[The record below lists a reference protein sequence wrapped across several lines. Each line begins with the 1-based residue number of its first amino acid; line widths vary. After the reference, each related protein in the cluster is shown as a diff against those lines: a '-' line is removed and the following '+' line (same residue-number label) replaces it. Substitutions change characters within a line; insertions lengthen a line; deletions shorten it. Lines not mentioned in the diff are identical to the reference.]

1 MNIGVLIGGGN
12 MFRRKEKEKELREQL
27 IRVEEQRNY
36 WMNQYSWISEE
47 ITSIIRANGELKVN
61 IQKLKKELEEQK
73 QITAKHI
80 SMYYDIV
87 QKLKNVMEE
96 TGYGKDL

>member
-1 MNIGVLIGGGN
+1 MLLLNGGS
-12 MFRRKEKEKELREQL
+12 MRDRRTEKELREQL

-47 ITSIIRANGELKVN
+47 ITSIIRTNGELKVD

-73 QITAKHI
+73 QIAAKHV
-80 SMYYDIV
+80 SMYYDVV
-87 QKLKNVMEE
+87 QKLKTVMEE
-96 TGYGKDL
+96 TNYGQNL